1 MRSKKNAEKKGNVPE
16 GLSCSK
22 SFFLPKI
29 LPPECEMSKGLRLP
43 NQEAKFIENAAD
55 YCSVPSLFGQ
65 LRPLISPHTASA

>member
-43 NQEAKFIENAAD
+43 NQEAKFIENAVD
-55 YCSVPSLFGQ
+55 YELIVLARKLCSTFWNYFCFD
-65 LRPLISPHTASA
+65 